1 MQQVQSPSVDSL
13 PRIGYYVSKEEQKQ
27 KFYKNESH
35 IHKQGP
41 LSGVKAGAHKL
52 TNDILTYFPK
62 GFSGSKN
69 SDFYEYLS
77 LGMVPYVVGSAM
89 LIALYGAARGK
100 FNATDAHAAGKGFR
114 MMTAGVLAYGIGK
127 WASTK
132 LSRTLINASTGVDLK
147 IKNKK
152 KINEL
157 PEPGQEKGIVRIQY
171 PGVYDSAEFFRKDL
185 LAKDSEMNHG
195 SVFALDDK
203 KAKKAGF
210 KEKLNNPGQLINEK
224 TRKLKIRATAMEN
237 ISKYVVAAT
246 GVAFGAQKAFETMK
260 LSKFSSLN
268 NIKSNAI
275 GIFSSILQA
284 GKQLWQGTDRNIITR
299 NYGKVLIG
307 ASALTTL
314 LAWLI
319 PTIGF
324 KTNPNTIKTKVDT
337 NKEYEVC

>member
-1 MQQVQSPSVDSL
+1 MQQIQSPSVDSL

-27 KFYKNESH
+27 KFFEEESH

-52 TNDILTYFPK
+52 TNDFLTYFPK
-62 GFSGSKN
+62 GFAGSKN

-77 LGMVPYVVGSAM
+77 LGMVPYIVGSAM

-100 FNATDAHAAGKGFR
+100 FNATDAHAAGRGFR
-114 MMTAGVLAYGIGK
+114 KMTAGVIAYGIGK

-132 LSRTLINASTGVDLK
+132 LSRTMINASTGVDLDLK
-147 IKNKK
+147 YIKKV
-152 KINEL
+152 NEL
-157 PEPGQEKGIVRIQY
+157 PEPGQEKGLVRIQY

-185 LAKDSEMNHG
+185 LAKDAELNHG
-195 SVFALDDK
+195 NVFALDDE

-224 TRKLKIRATAMEN
+224 TKKLKIRATAMEN
-237 ISKYVVAAT
+237 ISKYIVAAT
-246 GVAFGAQKAFETMK
+246 GVAFGAQKAFEELRLPKMT
-260 LSKFSSLN
+260 SLKN
-268 NIKSNAI
+268 VADFLRGVAKATVE
-275 GIFSSILQA
+275 A
-284 GKQLWQGTDRNIITR
+284 GKQLWEGTDRNIITR

-307 ASALTTL
+307 ASAIATL
-314 LAWLI
+314 LAWI
-319 PTIGF
+319 VPTIGF
-324 KTNPNTIKTKVDT
+324 KSNPNTVKTKVDT

>member
-1 MQQVQSPSVDSL
+1 MQQIQSPSVDSL

-41 LSGVKAGAHKL
+41 LSGVKAGAHKF
-52 TNDILTYFPK
+52 TNDFLTYFPK
-62 GFSGSKN
+62 GFAGSKN

-100 FNATDAHAAGKGFR
+100 FNPTDAYAAGKGFR
-114 MMTAGVLAYGIGK
+114 MMTAGVLGYGIGK
-127 WASTK
+127 WASPK
-132 LSRTLINASTGVDLK
+132 LSRTLINASTDNDLDLK
-147 IKNKK
+147 YIK

-157 PEPGQEKGIVRIQY
+157 PEPGQEKGLVRIQY

-185 LAKDSEMNHG
+185 LAKDAELNHG
-195 SVFALDDK
+195 NVYALDDK

-224 TRKLKIRATAMEN
+224 TRKLKIRATALEN
-237 ISKYVVAAT
+237 VSKYIVAAT
-246 GVAFGAQKAFETMK
+246 GVALGSQKAFEEMK
-260 LSKFSSLN
+260 LNKNNSLK
-268 NIKSNAI
+268 NITSNIRGI
-275 GIFSSILQA
+275 GKTIVEA
-284 GKQLWQGTDRNIITR
+284 GKQLWQGTDRNIVTR

-307 ASALTTL
+307 ASAIATL

-324 KTNPNTIKTKVDT
+324 KTNPNTMKSKVDT